1 MKKLLVIIGLLF
13 IANLLLLGLGTAL
26 YAGIEQI
33 QVKVAP
39 IKSATRYYGSD
50 ITRYD
55 LGDTECFT
63 IGVSHKS
70 ISCLRK

>member
-1 MKKLLVIIGLLF
+1 MKKLLLTISLM
-13 IANLLLLGLGTAL
+13 LLGAAL
-26 YAGIEQI
+26 YASIEQI
-33 QVKVAP
+33 QIKVAF

>member
-1 MKKLLVIIGLLF
+1 MKKLLFIIS
-13 IANLLLLGLGTAL
+13 LLLLGAAL

-33 QVKVAP
+33 QIKVAS

-55 LGDTECFT
+55 LGDIECFIT
-63 IGVSHKS
+63 GINGKA

>member
-1 MKKLLVIIGLLF
+1 MKKLLFIIS
-13 IANLLLLGLGTAL
+13 LLLLGAAL

-33 QVKVAP
+33 QIKVAN

-55 LGDTECFT
+55 LGDTECFIT
-63 IGVSHKS
+63 DVNGKA

>member
-1 MKKLLVIIGLLF
+1 MKKLLLIISLLF
-13 IANLLLLGLGTAL
+13 IINLLLLVLGTAL

-33 QVKVAP
+33 QIKVAS
-39 IKSATRYYGSD
+39 IKSATKYYGSD

-55 LGDTECFT
+55 LGDTECFIT
-63 IGVSHKS
+63 GVNGKA

>member
-1 MKKLLVIIGLLF
+1 MKKVLF
-13 IANLLLLGLGTAL
+13 IISLLLLGAAL

-33 QVKVAP
+33 QIKVAP
-39 IKSATRYYGSD
+39 IKSAVRYYGSD

-63 IGVSHKS
+63 IGVNNKS

>member
-1 MKKLLVIIGLLF
+1 MKKLLFIISLLF
-13 IANLLLLGLGTAL
+13 IINLLLLGLGTAL

-33 QVKVAP
+33 QIKVVPAKLA
-39 IKSATRYYGSD
+39 IRYYGSD

-55 LGDTECFT
+55 LGDTECFI
-63 IGVSHKS
+63 IGVSNKS